1 MSRILNPSGSSKLVL
16 DVSSSIKTIFRSEGK
31 LLLTSLIFNKL
42 KITFENLFPLI
53 ENFLV
58 NLYFIN

>member
-1 MSRILNPSGSSKLVL
+1 MWRILTPSGGSKLVL

-31 LLLTSLIFNKL
+31 LLLTSLIFSKL
-42 KITFENLFPLI
+42 KITSENFFPLM

-58 NLYFIN
+58 QNFS

>member
-1 MSRILNPSGSSKLVL
+1 MWRILTPSGSSKLVS
-16 DVSSSIKTIFRSEGK
+16 DATSSIKTIFRSQEK

-42 KITFENLFPLI
+42 KITFKNLFPLI

-58 NLYFIN
+58 KFFL

>member
-31 LLLTSLIFNKL
+31 LLLTSLIFSKL

>member
-1 MSRILNPSGSSKLVL
+1 MWRILTPSGGSKLVL

-31 LLLTSLIFNKL
+31 LLLTSLIFSKL
-42 KITFENLFPLI
+42 KIISENFFLLM

-58 NLYFIN
+58 QNFS